1 MEVEMQTT
9 VHTSIGELVSLFY
22 DEFMEIYGDSELA
35 AVAAAAVINDL
46 ISAPIAPEPALDEAA

>member
-1 MEVEMQTT
+1 MQTT

-46 ISAPIAPEPALDEAA
+46 ISAPSAPEPALDEAA